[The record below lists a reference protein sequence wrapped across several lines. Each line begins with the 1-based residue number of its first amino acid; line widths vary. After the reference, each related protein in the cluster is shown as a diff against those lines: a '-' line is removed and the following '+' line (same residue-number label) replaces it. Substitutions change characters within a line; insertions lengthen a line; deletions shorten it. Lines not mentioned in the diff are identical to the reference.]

1 MESYSCTTYKEQ
13 FNAEILNDK
22 EKQEGC
28 LQVTGDGEILR
39 AEVQDISPK
48 GRHTLVISSNPPMQ
62 QKAFQP
68 WGKDNWSYTKRK
80 HMPGELGGNITWKN
94 ILQVQSAGPSIKLQ
108 KVLGNVWLTFLAPTS
123 LGINLN

>member
-1 MESYSCTTYKEQ
+1 MESYSCTTYREQ

-28 LQVTGDGEILR
+28 LQVTGDGDILR
-39 AEVQDISPK
+39 AEVQHISPK

-68 WGKDNWSYTKRK
+68 WEKITGLHRK
-80 HMPGELGGNITWKN
+80 KAYAW
-94 ILQVQSAGPSIKLQ
+94 
-108 KVLGNVWLTFLAPTS
+108 
-123 LGINLN
+123 

>member
-28 LQVTGDGEILR
+28 LQVKGDGEILR
-39 AEVQDISPK
+39 AEVHHISPK
-48 GRHTLVISSNPPMQ
+48 GRHTMVVSSNPPMQ

-68 WGKDNWSYTKRK
+68 WGKDNWPTQKESICLVNWREYNLDKY
-80 HMPGELGGNITWKN
+80 
-94 ILQVQSAGPSIKLQ
+94 LQVPSAGPDH
-108 KVLGNVWLTFLAPTS
+108 P
-123 LGINLN
+123 

>member
-39 AEVQDISPK
+39 AEVQHISAK
-48 GRHTLVISSNPPMQ
+48 GRHTMVVSSKPPMQ

-68 WGKDNWSYTKRK
+68 WGKD
-80 HMPGELGGNITWKN
+80 IC
-94 ILQVQSAGPSIKLQ
+94 
-108 KVLGNVWLTFLAPTS
+108 PTHHP
-123 LGINLN
+123 

>member
-39 AEVQDISPK
+39 AEVQHISPK
-48 GRHTLVISSNPPMQ
+48 GRHTMVDQLQPPYAAKGISTM
-62 QKAFQP
+62 
-68 WGKDNWSYTKRK
+68 GKRQLAHTTRK
-80 HMPGELGGNITWKN
+80 HMSGELEGIQPGKISDRSN
-94 ILQVQSAGPSIKLQ
+94 LQDHP
-108 KVLGNVWLTFLAPTS
+108 
-123 LGINLN
+123 

>member
-1 MESYSCTTYKEQ
+1 MESYSCTTYREQ

-28 LQVTGDGEILR
+28 LQVTGDDDILR
-39 AEVQDISPK
+39 AEVQHISPK

-68 WGKDNWSYTKRK
+68 WGKDNWPTQKESICLVNWRK
-80 HMPGELGGNITWKN
+80 YNMDKYP
-94 ILQVQSAGPSIKLQ
+94 
-108 KVLGNVWLTFLAPTS
+108 
-123 LGINLN
+123 

>member
-1 MESYSCTTYKEQ
+1 MESYSCTTYREQ

-28 LQVTGDGEILR
+28 LQVTGDGDILR
-39 AEVQDISPK
+39 AEVQHISLK

-68 WGKDNWSYTKRK
+68 WGKENWPTQKESICLVNWRK
-80 HMPGELGGNITWKN
+80 WTS

-108 KVLGNVWLTFLAPTS
+108 KVPGNVWLTSLAPTS
-123 LGINLN
+123 LDTNLN